1 MSTLFF
7 GKIQRIFVAR
17 PARYVR
23 GGFLPHAACRSGH
36 LRGVTIMSHSVRCRY
51 ATEAIA
57 GKCIA
62 IINFYKFALC
72 GLLNCHLKCEIFG
85 RDKWKKAFG
94 DGFLKICLNFH
105 LRISF
110 IISEAEE

>member
-7 GKIQRIFVAR
+7 GKIQRIFVACS
-17 PARYVR
+17 ARYVR

-62 IINFYKFALC
+62 IIIFYKFAPMWTFELP
-72 GLLNCHLKCEIFG
+72 LEM
-85 RDKWKKAFG
+85 RDFWEG
-94 DGFLKICLNFH
+94 
-105 LRISF
+105 
-110 IISEAEE
+110 